1 MKLTVTQLRNIIRE
15 EVNKTKLHESKAYMD
30 SYGLLMDAIYDE
42 YLAAFEQSRFATG
55 DLAAA
60 KKKWHRAS
68 SNAWQDVQAKFEKL
82 QKDVRRR
89 LLDGGYHDGL
99 PSSQE
104 DDVEEKLFNGEFA
117 KADVGIDLD
126 SLNTKL
132 DTEEQKEQKEFL
144 KNLLAMDSKQL
155 ASQYSDISK
164 EKNGRRPS
172 TVPPGTRNEIIKM
185 ILKMAYPE
193 LDFGG
198 YESKKS
204 LKPSAI

>member
-132 DTEEQKEQKEFL
+132 DTEEQKEFL
-144 KNLLAMDSKQL
+144 ENLLAMNSKQL

-164 EKNGRRPS
+164 EMNGRRS
-172 TVPPGTRNEIIKM
+172 MVPRNTPGKEIIKM
-185 ILKMAYPE
+185 ILNTAYPE
-193 LDFGG
+193 LDLYGT
-198 YESKKS
+198 
-204 LKPSAI
+204 